1 MNKDFILQI
10 IMKVHF
16 MIPRETYLRI
26 YPLISDMKLPLENLE
41 RIAIELHEDQVLKD
55 NILLVLTD
63 INDSLTTNKQVS
75 KEDIQK
81 LIDNETEQ
89 SAIREGESINL
100 KEDLKDEIKFLK
112 IRSKNNETFLLD
124 GV

>member
-1 MNKDFILQI
+1 MNKDLILQI
-10 IMKVHF
+10 LMKVHF

-26 YPLISDMKLPLENLE
+26 YPLISDLKLPLENLE
-41 RIAIELHEDQVLKD
+41 IIAIELHEDQVLKD

-75 KEDIQK
+75 KDDIQK

-100 KEDLKDEIKFLK
+100 KEDLKEDLKDEIKF
-112 IRSKNNETFLLD
+112 IKNT
-124 GV
+124 

>member
-1 MNKDFILQI
+1 MNKDLILQI

-75 KEDIQK
+75 KDDIQK

>member
-1 MNKDFILQI
+1 MNKDLILQI
-10 IMKVHF
+10 LMKVHF

-41 RIAIELHEDQVLKD
+41 RIAIELHEDLVLKD

-63 INDSLTTNKQVS
+63 INDSLTTNRQVS
-75 KEDIQK
+75 RDDIQK

-89 SAIREGESINL
+89 SAVREGESINL

>member
-1 MNKDFILQI
+1 MNKDLILQI
-10 IMKVHF
+10 LIKAHF

-63 INDSLTTNKQVS
+63 INESLKTDKRV
-75 KEDIQK
+75 
-81 LIDNETEQ
+81 TE
-89 SAIREGESINL
+89 A
-100 KEDLKDEIKFLK
+100 EIKE
-112 IRSKNNETFLLD
+112 IIEGLD
-124 GV
+124 LSPIT

>member
-10 IMKVHF
+10 LMKVHF

-63 INDSLTTNKQVS
+63 INDSLTTDKQVS
-75 KEDIQK
+75 KDDIQK

-89 SAIREGESINL
+89 SAVREGESINL

>member
-1 MNKDFILQI
+1 
-10 IMKVHF
+10 MKVHF

-63 INDSLTTNKQVS
+63 INDSLTTDKQVS
-75 KEDIQK
+75 KDDIQK

-89 SAIREGESINL
+89 SAVREGESINL

>member
-10 IMKVHF
+10 LMKVHF

-75 KEDIQK
+75 KDDIQRF
-81 LIDNETEQ
+81 IDNETEQ
-89 SAIREGESINL
+89 SAVKEGESINL

-112 IRSKNNETFLLD
+112 IHSKNNETFLFD

>member
-10 IMKVHF
+10 LMKVHF

-75 KEDIQK
+75 KDDIQK